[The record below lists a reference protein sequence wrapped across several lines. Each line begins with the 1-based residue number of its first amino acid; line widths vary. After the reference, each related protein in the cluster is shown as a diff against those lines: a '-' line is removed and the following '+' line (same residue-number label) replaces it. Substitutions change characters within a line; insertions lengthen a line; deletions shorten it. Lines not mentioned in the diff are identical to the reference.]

1 MNDVAKAANV
11 SQTCVSM
18 VLNGK
23 VKGNIP
29 EETQEKVLKVCKELG
44 YRKNRIA
51 GSLNT
56 NGRTGIIGL
65 VADNL
70 LGNDFAHEII
80 AGGQAAARELD
91 KTLMIATVDGKDK
104 ERDIAS
110 VQTLLDFQVE
120 SIVYATHFYHEVT
133 LPEILLDKSICLIN
147 CFTKQG
153 DFPAIIPDDY
163 KGAEKATKYI
173 IDNGHR
179 KITYISNALTISGEI
194 IPATSKREQA
204 FLDTVK
210 EHNLDECRIVR
221 TEIEIGSILNTVL
234 PIFRS
239 TDRPSAILCYNDRL
253 ALTVISAAKDMGL
266 RVPEDLSIVGFDNQ
280 EVISRFITP
289 SLSTVALPHFD
300 MGYKAI
306 MTVDGIGNKATG
318 QILLD
323 PMLIIG
329 SSVRNINN

>member
-1 MNDVAKAANV
+1 M
-11 SQTCVSM
+11 
-18 VLNGK
+18 
-23 VKGNIP
+23 
-29 EETQEKVLKVCKELG
+29 
-44 YRKNRIA
+44 
-51 GSLNT
+51 
-56 NGRTGIIGL
+56 
-65 VADNL
+65 
-70 LGNDFAHEII
+70 
-80 AGGQAAARELD
+80 
-91 KTLMIATVDGKDK
+91 
-104 ERDIAS
+104 
-110 VQTLLDFQVE
+110 E

-147 CFTKQG
+147 CFTKQV